1 MVRWLERE
9 LGNMPVDVP
18 FNDVDLREQEQ
29 DFCFMHSRSCH
40 MSFVVYGACAGNTSE
55 APKRFAKQAFG
66 SLQGEQSFSVLSTDC
81 L

>member
-29 DFCFMHSRSCH
+29 DFLFDAQQILPYEFC
-40 MSFVVYGACAGNTSE
+40 
-55 APKRFAKQAFG
+55 
-66 SLQGEQSFSVLSTDC
+66 C